1 MSPFECSVS
10 SKAMHIIFTP
20 TPGAVSINRRGPVI
34 GTVLGAEN
42 RAVSKRLLQL
52 LLLYDKLLQT

>member
-1 MSPFECSVS
+1 MS

-20 TPGAVSINRRGPVI
+20 TPVVLSIKSRCPVT

-52 LLLYDKLLQT
+52 LLLYEKLLQT